1 MKRATVVLAEP
12 SVMVAAGMKQML
24 AGEGIVEVKEV
35 VQEVSLL
42 PDVLAR
48 IKPDMLILNPL
59 MLDAAARNALR
70 EQPGISSCPVL
81 VALVYGFVEQR
92 VLKQFDGIVEI
103 GDDGQKMVYTLRE
116 ALRAHEMTWHVATD
130 ESQEISERERD
141 VLVLIAKG
149 MSNKEIA
156 HALNLSVHTVMSHR
170 RNIVRK
176 TGIHSVAGLTVYALV
191 RNWVEEYE
199 IQ

>member
-12 SVMVAAGMKQML
+12 SAIVASGMKQML
-24 AGEGIVEVKEV
+24 AGEGLVEVKEV
-35 VQEVSLL
+35 VQDASLL
-42 PDVLAR
+42 PDILEW

-70 EQPGISSCPVL
+70 EQRGISSCTVL

-103 GDDGQKMVYTLRE
+103 GDDCQKVVYTLRE
-116 ALRAHEMTWHVATD
+116 ALRACQMTWHAAVD
-130 ESQEISERERD
+130 ESQELSDRERD

-149 MSNKEIA
+149 MSNKEMA
-156 HALNLSVHTVMSHR
+156 DALNLSVHTVMSHR